1 MLLVQVEALRQ
12 QQAQLVAQRDRELAA
27 MEAGL
32 AHNAALIEERDQG
45 IREISR
51 QIGEVNEMFQDLA
64 VLINDQGVQVR
75 LWWVASPGSEAMPGV
90 KQAYNAGLAADVS
103 MFCCLCG
110 TSCGHS

>member
-1 MLLVQVEALRQ
+1 
-12 QQAQLVAQRDRELAA
+12 

-64 VLINDQGVQVR
+64 VLINDQGVQVSQR
-75 LWWVASPGSEAMPGV
+75 YTSAVSWTRAKREWTKL
-90 KQAYNAGLAADVS
+90 GLERR
-103 MFCCLCG
+103 G
-110 TSCGHS
+110 